1 MQQDKQDQKL
11 SRDESKYAEHESK
24 MTGDYTVRTS
34 RAQDVT
40 ARIFC
45 VLAAIVLWLYV
56 MSIDSPDWE
65 QTFTGVLVNIENET
79 QLVDNYNMSVISGY
93 DNTVSVTIKGKKSDI
108 SKYTSADITAFVD
121 LTGISS
127 AGRHQLQTGATAP
140 AGLTV
145 TEISPSTIW
154 VYTDIR
160 TTKTVPVDVNR
171 IMRWKATSA
180 WVSPKPALPRLRS
193 AVRPGCWIPS
203 LTPGPSL
210 IWGR

>member
-79 QLVDNYNMSVISGY
+79 QLVDNYNMSVISG
-93 DNTVSVTIKGKKSDI
+93 
-108 SKYTSADITAFVD
+108 
-121 LTGISS
+121 L
-127 AGRHQLQTGATAP
+127 
-140 AGLTV
+140 
-145 TEISPSTIW
+145 
-154 VYTDIR
+154 
-160 TTKTVPVDVNR
+160 
-171 IMRWKATSA
+171 
-180 WVSPKPALPRLRS
+180 
-193 AVRPGCWIPS
+193 
-203 LTPGPSL
+203 
-210 IWGR
+210 